1 MKAALIT
8 TAKNEGP
15 YFLEWVAHHLEVG
28 FTDIIVYQN
37 DSDDYTHNILS
48 ALRDV
53 GAIQYFYNK
62 AGRGR
67 HQVRAYVRG
76 GSLPE
81 FKDADWAMAL
91 DMDEFL
97 VVKTGN
103 GRLEDLIAATPDAD
117 VHRINWRIYGSSGHA
132 LPTSDLVMDRFR
144 MANYQLGPEGK
155 MGAFKCLFRPVHFT
169 RPGIHRPAGSKV
181 DTKTLHYC
189 NGSGL
194 PEAEYRVKNYNSSD
208 PEGCKLAQI
217 NHYIVR
223 DTASFMLKTVRGSA
237 HQADRVIG
245 HRYWKQ
251 RNMNFERDD
260 CVDPFLGRV
269 RARMEALD
277 QASGGKLKALT
288 EMALFKHL
296 EQFYTMVQK
305 KRHRQFLEFCNG
317 TLTTLDPQLTD
328 QEDMDLDEADPDE
341 DQNDNTEEEFVEA
354 SEDEKP
360 AKPSKAIKLKTVATK
375 RVSAKSS
382 AKPKSKTASSKAA
395 ASKSSAIG
403 AKAKAA
409 PKKGISA

>member
-1 MKAALIT
+1 MKAVLIT

-81 FKDADWAMAL
+81 FKEADWAMAL

-155 MGAFKCLFRPVHFT
+155 MGAFKCLFRPAHFT

-181 DTKTLHYC
+181 DTKTLRYC

-296 EQFYTMVQK
+296 EQFYAMVQK
-305 KRHRQFLEFCNG
+305 KQHRQFLEFCNG
-317 TLTTLDPQLTD
+317 TLAALNPTLTD
-328 QEDMDLDEADPDE
+328 QADMDLEESNIDGDHDTFGEGLLEAA
-341 DQNDNTEEEFVEA
+341 EENQGVTR
-354 SEDEKP
+354 
-360 AKPSKAIKLKTVATK
+360 AKTTKSKSTATK
-375 RVSAKSS
+375 RISSKTTAKS
-382 AKPKSKTASSKAA
+382 KPKKTSSKGD
-395 ASKSSAIG
+395 ASKVSSTREQPDTGFNEAL
-403 AKAKAA
+403 AA
-409 PKKGISA
+409 